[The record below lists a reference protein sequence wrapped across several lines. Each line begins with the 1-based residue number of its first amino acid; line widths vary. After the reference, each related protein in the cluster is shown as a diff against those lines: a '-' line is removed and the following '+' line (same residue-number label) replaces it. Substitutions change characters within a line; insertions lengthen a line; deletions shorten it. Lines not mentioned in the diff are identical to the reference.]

1 MGSNLILCNFSLKD
15 ALHFF
20 NVKGWTRRQEDK
32 GRKFFVEGY
41 VHNVVVN
48 DYGVT
53 ASCFRSQKKNAK
65 PHRLHLIFEILE
77 GWPKLSSTDITT
89 DKYLGCTVIYFSL
102 KRTKI
107 INYFLDLVELENAN
121 ADAIADA
128 LLAYSQYYENII

>member
-1 MGSNLILCNFSLKD
+1 M
-15 ALHFF
+15 
-20 NVKGWTRRQEDK
+20 
-32 GRKFFVEGY
+32 
-41 VHNVVVN
+41 
-48 DYGVT
+48 
-53 ASCFRSQKKNAK
+53 CFRSQKKNAK
-65 PHRLHLIFEILE
+65 PHSLHLIFEMLE
-77 GWPKLSSTDITT
+77 GRPKLSSTDITT